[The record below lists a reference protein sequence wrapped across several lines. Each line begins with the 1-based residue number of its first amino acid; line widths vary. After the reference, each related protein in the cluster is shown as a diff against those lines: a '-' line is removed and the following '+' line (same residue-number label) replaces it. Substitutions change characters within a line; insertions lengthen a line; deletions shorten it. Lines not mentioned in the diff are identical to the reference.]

1 MRFKTKSGVTIS
13 NNTVQKRLQE
23 EAMKRSKEMAEE
35 QQQQQQQQQLLQQQ
49 QQVPKS
55 QQPLEDGSVIGKF
68 VKPKPPPPLKKPTAE
83 IHPAFYYQEN
93 PYSQDNQ
100 AYFTQETNFSQEIHA
115 ENLGEIHAVQEMQVF
130 ENSMEELPKIKNIFS
145 TSSRKEKPSSS
156 HEKPSK
162 SNPEYDSNIM
172 SYLVGFFFAFSTF
185 LYLFQVRLENVHC
198 TPRQV
203 SPNGTNVAMSA
214 VFASAVPCLAPP

>member
-1 MRFKTKSGVTIS
+1 MRDFTQFSAKMTLISFSFLTEHCTTVHNMRFKTKSGVTIS

-145 TSSRKEKPSSS
+145 TSSRKEKPLNITS
-156 HEKPSK
+156 PAC
-162 SNPEYDSNIM
+162 YD
-172 SYLVGFFFAFSTF
+172 
-185 LYLFQVRLENVHC
+185 C
-198 TPRQV
+198 T
-203 SPNGTNVAMSA
+203 
-214 VFASAVPCLAPP
+214 VFTV